1 MNDDQRSIARFQ
13 SQPES
18 FAHLSFDLKSKEF
31 KKDMSALLINES
43 FGGLSLVLTSDAPIK
58 VKQKVRLQVG
68 SNPIVKAVVVWSK
81 TLEENIQKIGLSLL

>member
-1 MNDDQRSIARFQ
+1 MNDDQRSITRFQ

-18 FAHLSFDLKSKEF
+18 FAHLSFDLKSKAF
-31 KKDMSALLINES
+31 KKDISALLVNES
-43 FGGLSLVLTSDAPIK
+43 FGGLSLVLTSDTPIK

-68 SNPIVKAVVVWSK
+68 SNPVVKAVIVWSK

>member
-1 MNDDQRSIARFQ
+1 MSDEQRSITRFQ

-31 KKDMSALLINES
+31 KKDISALLINES
-43 FGGLSLVLTSDAPIK
+43 FGGLSLVLTSDSPIK
-58 VKQKVRLQVG
+58 LKQKVRLQVG
-68 SNPIVKAVVVWSK
+68 SNPVVKAVVVWSK